1 VRLGEPLT
9 VPHALGWFS
18 FLCFILFLRGKWKPW
33 TDRIQGFDIPKD
45 AAYHTIVVPTTD
57 TERNQFMIRT
67 LIERNFNVIFS
78 GSTGTAKTASI
89 NGMLLGG
96 FNPDKYCVISFAFSA
111 QTTENQ
117 CADIIDGTLD
127 KLCYPAE
134 KGLR

>member
-1 VRLGEPLT
+1 
-9 VPHALGWFS
+9 
-18 FLCFILFLRGKWKPW
+18 
-33 TDRIQGFDIPKD
+33 
-45 AAYHTIVVPTTD
+45 
-57 TERNQFMIRT
+57 MIRT

-117 CADIIDGTLD
+117 CADIIDGKLD

-134 KGLR
+134 KGVPARARFRAHCSTSWLVCAF